1 MNLKAFLG
9 QLMQRRVYRATSMY
23 IAAAWLLLQVADT
36 LAGDGTI
43 PESWVQALLFAAT
56 LGFPLVLAGSW
67 FLEAP
72 WKAGGRLGTAGDIFI
87 ILAISIGVG
96 LFARQQW
103 LANLEPVD
111 ISIGHIE
118 ATDLQPTTQQVAD
131 HLQDR
136 LDELLDATG
145 SADLQLSGT
154 LARGGEVLRLTMR
167 LTDANGALLWSETF
181 EEALVDIGELQQRL
195 VGSLAREAASL
206 KKRYAHTKYVL
217 RACPYPASSDA
228 ILALVSDDAPES
240 LMPHIESYADNG
252 LLYLEQSLRWYDAV
266 DAAPAQERS
275 VLYSLAVDSLDKAGT
290 ACPDYHRIDD
300 IRVAYTQLQ
309 AP

>member
-1 MNLKAFLG
+1 M
-9 QLMQRRVYRATSMY
+9 
-23 IAAAWLLLQVADT
+23 
-36 LAGDGTI
+36 
-43 PESWVQALLFAAT
+43 
-56 LGFPLVLAGSW
+56 LAGSW

-87 ILAISIGVG
+87 ILAISIGVL

-111 ISIGHIE
+111 ISIVQIE
-118 ATDLQPTTQQVAD
+118 ATDVQPTTQQVVD

-136 LDELLDATG
+136 LAELIDTTDG
-145 SADLQLSGT
+145 ADLQLSGT

-167 LTDANGALLWSETF
+167 LSDANGALLWSETF
-181 EEALVDIGELQQRL
+181 EEALVDIGELQQRV
-195 VGSLAREAASL
+195 VGSLARDVASL
-206 KKRYAHTKYVL
+206 QGRHAHTKSVL
-217 RACPYPASSDA
+217 RTCPYPASTNA

-240 LMPHIESYADNG
+240 LTPHIESNANNG
-252 LLYLEQSLRWYDAV
+252 LLYLGQSLRWYRAV

-275 VLYSLAVDSLDKAGT
+275 VLYSLAMDGLDKAAA
-290 ACPDYHRIDD
+290 ACPDYRRIDD

-309 AP
+309 AL

>member
-111 ISIGHIE
+111 ISIGRIE

-131 HLQDR
+131 HLQER
-136 LDELLDATG
+136 LAKLIDTTDG
-145 SADLQLSGT
+145 ADLQLSGT

-167 LTDANGALLWSETF
+167 LTDVNGDLLWSETF
-181 EEALVDIGELQQRL
+181 EEALVDIGELQQRV
-195 VGSLAREAASL
+195 VGSLARDVASL
-206 KKRYAHTKYVL
+206 RGRHAHTKSVL

-240 LMPHIESYADNG
+240 LTPHIESNANNG
-252 LLYLEQSLRWYDAV
+252 LLYLGQSLRWYRAV
-266 DAAPAQERS
+266 DAAPAPERP
-275 VLYSLAVDSLDKAGT
+275 VLYSLAMDSLDKAAS
-290 ACPDYHRIDD
+290 ACPDYRRIDD
-300 IRVAYTQLQ
+300 IRVAYTELQ
-309 AP
+309 AL